1 MKVKSKDEET
11 RRNAERIR
19 KAGDFTEKA
28 LDSFTQSIEYFH
40 GLTDFICLIRIMKL
54 EVLCY
59 RHEITPGIYDDEWD
73 MQNLIKDIRNELKL
87 IDA

>member
-1 MKVKSKDEET
+1 MRRLEET
-11 RRNAERIR
+11 RKESERQVTSQR
-19 KAGDFTEKA
+19 KHLIVSHRA
-28 LDSFTQSIEYFH
+28 LSTSMD
-40 GLTDFICLIRIMKL
+40 
-54 EVLCY
+54 